1 MAEADKVILVMFNFS
16 FRPTTVCVCV
26 CYLELDCLHDS
37 HGLDDR

>member
-16 FRPTTVCVCV
+16 FRPTTVCVC
-26 CYLELDCLHDS
+26 YLELDCLHDS

>member
-16 FRPTTVCVCV
+16 FRRVCV